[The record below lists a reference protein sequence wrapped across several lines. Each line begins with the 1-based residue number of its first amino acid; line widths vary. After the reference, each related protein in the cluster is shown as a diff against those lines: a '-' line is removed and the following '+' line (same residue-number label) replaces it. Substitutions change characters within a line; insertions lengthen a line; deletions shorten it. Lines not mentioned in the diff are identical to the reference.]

1 LLEDPLKGLAAR
13 FPVWVAAVCVA
24 SLLCDAADA
33 PSLRAQQPPAPA
45 PAPAQAAPPA
55 KPAQA
60 APQQPPQVPPEKAF
74 PPVVESVDV
83 SITSVDVVVTDS
95 KGHRVPDLT
104 ADDFEVKQDNIPQ
117 KITNFYAVSGGKI
130 LMEDGK
136 EVPLDKPEAA
146 PEVPQELKAH
156 YVFYIDNLNI
166 QPNNR
171 NRMFKRLK
179 EFIPQAIGPNAEG
192 MVVTYNRSLKVRRP
206 FTSDANDLV
215 GAIENIELDTGGG
228 TTQVGE
234 RNDALKRIDESRS
247 VNEATSIARSYSQS
261 LRNDLEFTVD
271 SIKSTLDG
279 LAGVP
284 GRKNFLYVSEGLPAT
299 AGFEIYEAI
308 REKYQQTA
316 TTIEQLDYDMNSKY
330 AQIIQSANANG
341 VTIYTLDAS
350 GLTTNELNSAEHS
363 STQSVHLND
372 FMVRQNMQ
380 GPIRTMAE
388 ETGGIAAINSNDW
401 KSSLDQ
407 VAADFSNF
415 YSLGYRSARG
425 AVDRPH
431 RVEVT
436 VKRKGLTVRN
446 RRSYVE
452 KSVETRTAEAVVA
465 SLSYPRAD
473 NPLKC
478 GLSVGDPK
486 PYDRQNY
493 LLPVRIAV
501 PIGKLGLVPSG
512 DQYEGQFFVYFVIL
526 DASGKQSDLQIQ
538 RQEVKIPSKD
548 FAMAQGKD
556 FYYDAKLIVV
566 PGGQKLSVG
575 VRDAVSNLTSY
586 LQKSVFVSVL
596 PKEVPKASEP
606 GKS

>member
-1 LLEDPLKGLAAR
+1 MRRLAAIASA
-13 FPVWVAAVCVA
+13 WIAAA
-24 SLLCDAADA
+24 AALL
-33 PSLRAQQPPAPA
+33 AQQPASAPA
-45 PAPAQAAPPA
+45 AAPPP

-60 APQQPPQVPPEKAF
+60 PGTQERGF

-95 KGHRVPDLT
+95 KGHRVPGLT
-104 ADDFEVKQDNIPQ
+104 VDDFEIKQDNLPQ
-117 KITNFYAVSGGKI
+117 KITNFYAVSGGKV
-130 LMEDGK
+130 LLEDGK
-136 EVPLDKPEAA
+136 EIPLDAPAAA

-156 YVFYIDNLNI
+156 YIFYIDNLNI

-192 MVVTYNRSLKVRRP
+192 MVVTYNRSLKVRRA

-215 GAIENIELDTGGG
+215 GAIESIELDTGGG

-234 RNDALKRIDESRS
+234 RRDALQRIDQSKS
-247 VNEATSIARSYSQS
+247 VTEATGIARTYAQS

-271 SIKSTLDG
+271 SIKSTLDS

-299 AGFEIYEAI
+299 AGYEIYEAI
-308 REKYQQTA
+308 REKYSQTA
-316 TTIEQLDYDMNSKY
+316 TTLEEMDYDMNSRY
-330 AQIIQSANANG
+330 AQIIQAANANG

-350 GLTTNELNSAEHS
+350 GLTTNESVSAEYS
-363 STQSVHLND
+363 GTKQVHMND
-372 FMVRQNMQ
+372 FLTRQNMQ

-388 ETGGIAAINSNDW
+388 ETGGLATINSNDW
-401 KSSLDQ
+401 KAGLDQ

-446 RRSYVE
+446 RRGYVE
-452 KSVETRTAEAVVA
+452 KSIETRTAEAVVA
-465 SLSYPRAD
+465 SLSYPRSD

-486 PYDRQNY
+486 PYDRENY

-501 PIGKLGLVPSG
+501 PIAKLGLVPSG
-512 DQYEGQFFVYFVIL
+512 DQYEGQFFVYFVVL
-526 DASGKQSDLQIQ
+526 DASGKQSDLQVQ
-538 RQEVKIPSKD
+538 RQEVKIPAKD
-548 FAMAQGKD
+548 FTLAQGKD

-575 VRDAVSNLTSY
+575 IRDAVSNLTSY

-596 PKEVPKASEP
+596 PKEAKPAPAEP
-606 GKS
+606 GKPGG

>member
-1 LLEDPLKGLAAR
+1 LRALGVTPKVWIAALC
-13 FPVWVAAVCVA
+13 AAT
-24 SLLCDAADA
+24 LFGEAAGPA
-33 PSLRAQQPPAPA
+33 SLRAQQPPP
-45 PAPAQAAPPA
+45 PPPAQAAPPA
-55 KPAQA
+55 KPAQPA
-60 APQQPPQVPPEKAF
+60 APPAATQEKAF

-95 KGHRVPDLT
+95 KGHRIPDLT
-104 ADDFEVKQDNIPQ
+104 ADDFEVKQDGINQ

-130 LMEDGK
+130 LLEDGK
-136 EVPLDKPEAA
+136 SIALDTPEAA
-146 PEVPQELKAH
+146 AEVPQELKAH

-171 NRMFKRLK
+171 NRMFRRLK

-192 MVVTYNRSLKVRRP
+192 MVVTYNRSLKVRRT

-228 TTQVGE
+228 TTQAGE
-234 RNDALKRIDESRS
+234 RTDAVRRIDESKN
-247 VNEATSIARSYSQS
+247 VNEATSIARSYAQS
-261 LRNDLEFTVD
+261 LRNDIEFTVD
-271 SIKSTLDG
+271 AIKSTMDS

-299 AGFEIYEAI
+299 AGYEIYEAI
-308 REKYQQTA
+308 REKYSEQA
-316 TTIEQLDYDMNSKY
+316 TTLEELDYDMNAKY
-330 AQIIQSANANG
+330 AQIIQAANANG

-350 GLTTNELNSAEHS
+350 GLQTSEMVSAEHG
-363 STQSVHLND
+363 STQNVHLNE
-372 FMVRQNMQ
+372 FMMRQNMQ

-388 ETGGIAAINSNDW
+388 ETGGIASVNSNDW

-431 RVEVT
+431 RIEVT

-452 KSVETRTAEAVVA
+452 KSIETRTAEAVVA

-501 PIGKLGLVPSG
+501 PIAKLGLVPSG
-512 DQYEGQFFVYFVIL
+512 DQYEGQFFVYFVVL
-526 DASGKQSDLQIQ
+526 DASGKQSDLQVQ

-548 FAMAQGKD
+548 FTAAQGKD

-566 PGGQKLSVG
+566 PGGQKLSIG

-596 PKEVPKASEP
+596 PKEAPKASEP

>member
-1 LLEDPLKGLAAR
+1 MKGLTAR
-13 FPVWVAAVCVA
+13 FPVWIAAVCAA
-24 SLLCDAADA
+24 SLLCDGADA
-33 PSLRAQQPPAPA
+33 PALRAQQPPAPA
-45 PAPAQAAPPA
+45 PAQAAPAA
-55 KPAQA
+55 KPPQQSQ
-60 APQQPPQVPPEKAF
+60 PQQPPPAPPEKAF

-95 KGHRVPDLT
+95 KGHRVPDLK
-104 ADDFEVKQDNIPQ
+104 AEDFEVRQDSIPQ

-130 LMEDGK
+130 LLEDGK
-136 EVPLDKPEAA
+136 SIPLDQPETAQEVPP
-146 PEVPQELKAH
+146 ELKAH
-156 YVFYIDNLNI
+156 YIFYIDNLNI

-215 GAIENIELDTGGG
+215 GAIGDIEMDTGGG

-234 RNDALKRIDESRS
+234 RNDAIRRVDDSKS
-247 VNEATSIARSYSQS
+247 VTEATGIARSYAQS

-271 SIKSTLDG
+271 SIKSTLDS

-308 REKYQQTA
+308 REKYSQTA

-330 AQIIQSANANG
+330 AQIIQAANANG

-350 GLTTNELNSAEHS
+350 GLTTSELNSAENS
-363 STQSVHLND
+363 GTKTVHLND

-388 ETGGIAAINSNDW
+388 ETGGIASVNSNDW

-407 VAADFSNF
+407 IAADFSNF
-415 YSLGYRSARG
+415 YSLGYRTARG
-425 AVDRPH
+425 RGGPPAPCRGDRQAQGPDRAQPAKLRGEVGRDPHGRGRGGQPELPALRQSAQVRAVGGRSQALRPAELPAARAH
-431 RVEVT
+431 
-436 VKRKGLTVRN
+436 
-446 RRSYVE
+446 RRS
-452 KSVETRTAEAVVA
+452 
-465 SLSYPRAD
+465 
-473 NPLKC
+473 
-478 GLSVGDPK
+478 
-486 PYDRQNY
+486 DRE
-493 LLPVRIAV
+493 
-501 PIGKLGLVPSG
+501 LGLVPSG

-526 DASGKQSDLQIQ
+526 DASGKQSDLQVQ

-548 FAMAQGKD
+548 FTLAQGKD

-586 LQKSVFVSVL
+586 LQKNVFVSVL
-596 PKEVPKASEP
+596 PKESKEPKTEP
-606 GKS
+606 AKPGTN